1 MSNPF
6 KRFFNEINNY
16 SRSDRNALLIL
27 SGLIILAIIAN
38 IIIRNIDPKP
48 MYTPE
53 EYDQMMAK
61 WQKRVHDDKTRK
73 TLFKFNPNTISHSL
87 LDSLNLPHTVKQN
100 IIRYRKAGGK
110 FSNPQDL
117 CKIYGMNDSIFNA
130 IESYIN
136 IEVRN
141 KRKVKVVRPKRVKS
155 YHGYF
160 DPNSC
165 DSTTLNTFGFNR
177 FQTENVL
184 RYRNSGGHF
193 NRSKDLLKIYGIDS
207 MFFKSIQ
214 KHIKIKDTATKAVAG
229 LPTKSCCVELNSA
242 DSADLVKLK
251 GIGTVYAARIIKYRK
266 LLGGFYSKKQLLEVY
281 NFPKETYVNIESR
294 ISVDTTL
301 IKTIRINFAEYNDL
315 LRHPYLNKKQVK
327 AILTHRDKNGAFEKP
342 AEILLLTEIDSV
354 DFEKI
359 RHYFTCR

>member
-1 MSNPF
+1 MSNPL

-38 IIIRNIDPKP
+38 IIIRNIDPEP
-48 MYTPE
+48 LYTPE

-61 WQKRVHDDKTRK
+61 WQKIVNENKTRK
-73 TLFKFNPNTISHSL
+73 TLFKFNPNTISDSL
-87 LDSLNLPHTVKQN
+87 LDSLNLPHIVKQN

-110 FSNPQDL
+110 FSTPQDL
-117 CKIYGMNDSIFNA
+117 RKIYGMNDSVFNA
-130 IESYIN
+130 VESYIN

-141 KRKVKVVRPKRVKS
+141 KRNVKVERPKRVKS

-165 DSTTLNTFGFNR
+165 DSTTLSSFGFNR
-177 FQTENVL
+177 FQTKNVL
-184 RYRNSGGHF
+184 RYRNNGGHF
-193 NRSKDLLKIYGIDS
+193 NRSEDLLKIYGIDS
-207 MFFKSIQ
+207 LFFNSIK
-214 KHIKIKDTATKAVAG
+214 KHIKIKDTATKAVAS
-229 LPTKSCCVELNSA
+229 LPVKSYRVELNSA
-242 DSADLVKLK
+242 DSVDLVKLK
-251 GIGTVYAARIIKYRK
+251 GIGAVYAARIIKYRN

-281 NFPKETYVNIESR
+281 NFPKETYVNIESK

-301 IKTIRINFAEYNDL
+301 IKKIRIDFAEYNDL

-327 AILTHRDKNGAFEKP
+327 AILTYRDKNGAFEKL
-342 AEILLLTEIDSV
+342 AAILLIPEIDSV
-354 DFEKI
+354 EFEKI
-359 RHYFTCR
+359 RHYLTCR